1 MAAADLSVL
10 DSLIERRFRLPDPLW
25 EQIQLLLPT
34 HSPSPLGGRPRA
46 DDRRCMEAILYVL
59 ITGIQWRGLPR
70 CYGPATTAHDRF
82 QEWARAGIF
91 ECLWEQALL
100 HYDREVGLRWTW
112 QSMDGAMTKAPLG
125 GECTGPNPTD
135 RAKQGVKRSLQTD
148 AAGIPIGLAIA
159 PANRNDCKL
168 VGATLESR
176 PVLPP
181 PGTSQHICLDKGYDF
196 LEVREVVEAN
206 GFVAHIRS
214 RGGGEDRDGA
224 QPQASSVGGRA
235 YPLRDESVPTPPH
248 PLGEEGR
255 QLPRARPVRLRVDHR
270 SRRAT
275 VVNPAFKVG
284 TPLGHA

>member
-125 GECTGPNPTD
+125 GECTGPTLLIVPTVGSSAAS
-135 RAKQGVKRSLQTD
+135 RRRKRTSWACSRSLVVSPRSCPS
-148 AAGIPIGLAIA
+148 AG
-159 PANRNDCKL
+159 
-168 VGATLESR
+168 S
-176 PVLPP
+176 
-181 PGTSQHICLDKGYDF
+181 F
-196 LEVREVVEAN
+196 
-206 GFVAHIRS
+206 
-214 RGGGEDRDGA
+214 
-224 QPQASSVGGRA
+224 
-235 YPLRDESVPTPPH
+235 
-248 PLGEEGR
+248 
-255 QLPRARPVRLRVDHR
+255 
-270 SRRAT
+270 
-275 VVNPAFKVG
+275 AFR
-284 TPLGHA
+284 